1 MLISPAPVT
10 GKCPPETAC
19 PIKSRAP
26 LTPAPQPPHHT
37 TPPRLIAMDAA
48 GGGAVLAGGHDE
60 ADAAFFSRR
69 GHRCCGCFWA
79 PPWAASSSPSPSPRT
94 RRAEQGGDQE
104 WWHRVGEGGGGAA
117 SSGRR
122 RWWRRGVD
130 ALMKVREWSELVAG
144 PRWKTFIR
152 RVPPQQPAP
161 RGRGRRWR
169 RWEAE
174 LRPAQLRAQLRRGP
188 RRRQPRG
195 RRLRGLPARLLRALR
210 RAAAGLRQ
218 VLHGPRRPRRAAA
231 VPPPGALA
239 APASCRR
246 GEGLTSTRRAGV
258 TVGCGCASL
267 MGRRR
272 R

>member
-1 MLISPAPVT
+1 
-10 GKCPPETAC
+10 
-19 PIKSRAP
+19 
-26 LTPAPQPPHHT
+26 
-37 TPPRLIAMDAA
+37 MDAA

-169 RWEAE
+169 RYALNFDEGHAGGS
-174 LRPAQLRAQLRRGP
+174 PGGGDYAGYP
-188 RRRQPRG
+188 PDFS
-195 RRLRGLPARLLRALR
+195 ARFVA
-210 RAAAGLRQ
+210 
-218 VLHGPRRPRRAAA
+218 
-231 VPPPGALA
+231 PPPGSAKSSMDLGGRALA

>member
-48 GGGAVLAGGHDE
+48 GGGAVLAGGLDE

-152 RVPPQQPAP
+152 RFRRSSP
-161 RGRGRRWR
+161 RHGAAGGVGGGGKLNYDPLSYALNFDEGDLLDADDSEDEEAHVGRGDG
-169 RWEAE
+169 
-174 LRPAQLRAQLRRGP
+174 LLYQSFSS
-188 RRRQPRG
+188 
-195 RRLRGLPARLLRALR
+195 RLSTP
-210 RAAAGLRQ
+210 
-218 VLHGPRRPRRAAA
+218 AA
-231 VPPPGALA
+231 VIDVA
-239 APASCRR
+239 
-246 GEGLTSTRRAGV
+246 
-258 TVGCGCASL
+258 
-267 MGRRR
+267 
-272 R
+272 